1 MTKLRISKGKGF
13 NEQRTA
19 FRRAVEE
26 KLMAR
31 PTENLASNLPA
42 IDRLA
47 GDEDAAA
54 DRPPRLSGGTTLP
67 ELRRVLRFASARH
80 ATAENCAVRIGQRAG
95 GFCCCK
101 RRFSAIVRA
110 PYRWHGSWKIVL
122 ALVIMALGSIRVK
135 PFWLCGPTLPRH
147 DLERQWRPLNSSLR
161 LLEMRQAL
169 TKGVKILKPGH

>member
-19 FRRAVEE
+19 SRRAVEE

-67 ELRRVLRFASARH
+67 ELRRVLPVLGMPLPK
-80 ATAENCAVRIGQRAG
+80 TVPYWPTC
-95 GFCCCK
+95 
-101 RRFSAIVRA
+101 RRFLLLQEVIFRHRQGALPLARVVEDSAGARNNGLGVD
-110 PYRWHGSWKIVL
+110 SSETFL
-122 ALVIMALGSIRVK
+122 AVWSYVAEARLGAAVASFK
-135 PFWLCGPTLPRH
+135 
-147 DLERQWRPLNSSLR
+147 Q
-161 LLEMRQAL
+161 
-169 TKGVKILKPGH
+169 